1 MANLIVVVGN
11 SGVGKTALTRALC
24 EGGGY
29 NPGLEQHMER
39 PFQASFKKDHRAYAL
54 ANQIDYLL
62 LRAEQE
68 QHLRC
73 GDRPGIQD
81 GGLEMDFYV
90 FTHLFLQK
98 GYLNE
103 QEFGLCERLY
113 AQVRRALPSP
123 EVIIYLSAPLDIVAE
138 RFARRSR
145 SLEIT
150 ERDDLPAI
158 QHFLDGWLAGIH
170 SPPLLRVD
178 ASQPDSGYQDLLPA
192 LLKDIAS
199 RLARSS

>member
-11 SGVGKTALTRALC
+11 SGVGKTTLTRALC
-24 EGGGY
+24 DGGGY
-29 NPGLEQHMER
+29 NPGLEQHIER
-39 PFQASFKKDHRAYAL
+39 PFQASFKNEHRTYAF

-68 QHLRC
+68 QLLRS

-81 GGLEMDFYV
+81 GGLDMDLYV
-90 FTHLFLQK
+90 FTRLFLQK

-123 EVIIYLSAPLDIVAE
+123 EVIIYLSAPLDIVTE

-150 ERDDLPAI
+150 ERKDLPAI
-158 QHFLDGWLAGIH
+158 QVLLDGWLAGLP
-170 SPPLLRVD
+170 SQRLLRLD
-178 ASQPDSGYQDLLPA
+178 ASQPDPGYRNLLPA
-192 LLKDIAS
+192 LLDEIAS
-199 RLARSS
+199 RLTMSS